1 MPEPGT
7 KIKEASDSSDGEDP
21 QPDKGTPCGRRGKKR
36 CWPWRRKIFKRPA
49 TGGGG
54 DHPVRKL
61 SLKKKPTK
69 AEYLG
74 RRDVALDGDTA
85 TERGKGPGPPL
96 RPTDFPPVGQTF
108 DAATGAENLE
118 SQSGSGYPALPQ
130 ELAGVSF
137 DVSRGCCNMP
147 LVRAA
152 LEEHGFIC
160 LRGFIPKMLVEK
172 AFEESTTYFLG
183 ILRSF
188 WGGMAIDEGLA
199 GFDKLAKLPP
209 MVWERRDIEKVTI
222 SFRPGEWGFQAD
234 PQTNIVNFV
243 QDGGQAQLRG
253 VKRGWVVLLQQD
265 GIATLKRGD
274 RTRTLTSKG
283 GDGLLKGG
291 DDIGMWRGEKSWGGS
306 SPCKIL
312 FQAQE
317 YYSTFAKDQKW
328 GVCTQKGYFPKLGMG
343 KCTEAVHLQSPATRD
358 TQLWMRHFL
367 ATLHNC
373 SPHELCWQPRGV
385 SFKARRVFWGF
396 GAICRRRVFGH

>member
-160 LRGFIPKMLVEK
+160 LRGFIPQMLVDK
-172 AFEESTTYFLG
+172 AFEESTKYFLG

-188 WGGMAIDEGLA
+188 WDGNAINEGLA
-199 GFDKLAKLPP
+199 GFDKLAKLPSK
-209 MVWERRDIEKVTI
+209 VWERKEHEKVTL
-222 SFRPGEWGFQAD
+222 SFGPGEWGFQAD
-234 PQTNIVNFV
+234 PQTNIVNSI
-243 QDGGQAQLRG
+243 QDDGQAQLHG
-253 VKRGWVVLLQQD
+253 VKPGWVVLQ
-265 GIATLKRGD
+265 ILKDDKSIGPLRMAACLGEMAAASW
-274 RTRTLTSKG
+274 TG
-283 GDGLLKGG
+283 G
-291 DDIGMWRGEKSWGGS
+291 
-306 SPCKIL
+306 CKIR
-312 FQAQE
+312 FQAVE
-317 YYSTFAKDQKW
+317 YYTNFAKDQKW
-328 GVCTQKGYFPKLGMG
+328 GVSTTRGYQPKLGLG
-343 KCTEAVHLQSPATRD
+343 KCTDACYMQYPAIRD
-358 TQLWMRHFL
+358 AQLWMRQFL
-367 ATLHNC
+367 ATLHEC
-373 SPHELCWQPRGV
+373 SPHELCWQPDGV
-385 SFKARRVFWGF
+385 SFKAGHTFWGF
-396 GAICRRRVFGH
+396 GAICQRRVFWSLSYFPI